1 MAAVSAALGA
11 WRETGLNELGS
22 SIELSSEDASSACY
36 YSSSDSE
43 DKTKRNSENGRS
55 TLGSV
60 ELPKSLDLHLP
71 AEASA
76 FLLKSKN

>member
-43 DKTKRNSENGRS
+43 DLRRKLRE
-55 TLGSV
+55 TLKMEGV
-60 ELPKSLDLHLP
+60 H
-71 AEASA
+71 
-76 FLLKSKN
+76 